1 LGGRGEKLARQFL
14 KRAGL
19 KILAEN
25 YRCPAGEA
33 DLIALDASTQKTTG
47 AQTIALVEV
56 KTRSGDH
63 YTDPESAVD
72 SRKRRKMRKVA
83 EHYLASRRAGD
94 FNLRFDIVSVVIRP
108 GEGPQ
113 VKHIPGAF

>member
-1 LGGRGEKLARQFL
+1 
-14 KRAGL
+14 
-19 KILAEN
+19 
-25 YRCPAGEA
+25 
-33 DLIALDASTQKTTG
+33 
-47 AQTIALVEV
+47 
-56 KTRSGDH
+56 
-63 YTDPESAVD
+63 
-72 SRKRRKMRKVA
+72 MRKVA